1 VDASR
6 SDQIRA
12 LYKAALERP
21 ASERSAFVADSSAG
35 DASLRESVEFLL
47 SQSDATGVRADP
59 GSPPP
64 PSQPDLPNGTAIG
77 SYRIEAVLGRGGM
90 GTVYRAIDTKLHRSV
105 AIRRAGAPAL
115 PAGS

>member
-1 VDASR
+1 MDAAR

-21 ASERSAFVADSSAG
+21 ADERSAFVAERSAG

-47 SQSDATGVRADP
+47 SQSDATGVRVASGGATP
-59 GSPPP
+59 S
-64 PSQPDLPNGTAIG
+64 PSQPDLPNGTAVG
-77 SYRIEAVLGRGGM
+77 SYRIESVLGRGGM

-105 AIRRAGAPAL
+105 AIKFLSSAL
-115 PAGS
+115 ADS